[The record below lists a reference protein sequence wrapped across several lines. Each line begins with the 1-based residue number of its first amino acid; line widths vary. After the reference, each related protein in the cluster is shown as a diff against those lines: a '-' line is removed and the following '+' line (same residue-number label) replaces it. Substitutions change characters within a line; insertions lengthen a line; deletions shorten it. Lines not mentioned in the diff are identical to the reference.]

1 MKIPTLEMIQ
11 KIKQEHEEFTKKFQQ
26 IKEYLEVEE
35 QKEELEK
42 SLRVLL
48 KKYRENYA
56 VFLDVFQ
63 YGDDLME
70 QGRYTLGLRY
80 LQIAK
85 DVFPVYA
92 DDVTYYLRNAQYYIE
107 MGDLE
112 LGKSYLVKL
121 CCETVDNYEE
131 SIGFRELTHV
141 WDKYKHLV
149 EGKVPASISL
159 NDKKKPLKPEDC
171 TMQIEEILQLSKDL
185 LLCDLSMH
193 LFELSGEGDYLN
205 YLNRWERMVFY
216 LDSFS
221 TDINSDGIEHFVE
234 YHGKHWKATRK
245 AMEELNIE
253 KGPLLMD
260 QIRDKMKKHIDDF
273 EDEEAFYYEFIEKE
287 LLEKLYQYV
296 IEYRDKFR

>member
-11 KIKQEHEEFTKKFQQ
+11 KVKQEHEEFTKEFQQ
-26 IKEYLEVEE
+26 IKVHFEAEE
-35 QKEELEK
+35 MKKELEK

-48 KKYRENYA
+48 KKYKENYA
-56 VFLDVFQ
+56 VFGAVFQ
-63 YGDDLME
+63 YADDLME
-70 QGRYTLGLRY
+70 QGRYSLGLRY

-149 EGKVPASISL
+149 EGKVPSSISL
-159 NDKKKPLKPEDC
+159 NDKKTPLKPEEC
-171 TMQIEEILQLSKDL
+171 TMQIEEILQLPKEL

-193 LFELSGEGDYLN
+193 LFELSGMGDCLN
-205 YLNRWERMVFY
+205 YLNRWEREVFY
-216 LDSFS
+216 LDSFC

-234 YHGKHWKATRK
+234 YHGKRWKATKK
-245 AMEELNIE
+245 AMEELGIE
-253 KGPLLMD
+253 NGVLLMD
-260 QIRDKMKKHIDDF
+260 KIRNKMKKRIEDF
-273 EDEEAFYYEFIEKE
+273 EEEETFYYEFVEKE

-296 IEYRDKFR
+296 MEHKERFR